1 MLINVYDFDNTIY
14 RGDSSYDFFRHCA
27 AKYPRVLLSALG
39 SLPGFLAM
47 QLGLMEKTRVKE
59 RFYQYLKHV
68 PEVEEEVERFWQTHD
83 RNLKCWYF
91 EQKRSDD
98 LVISA
103 SPEFL
108 LRPLM
113 KRLELALLAS
123 RVDPKTGRYDGPNC
137 HGEEK
142 VRRFTKSW
150 PDTKIEKFYSD
161 SYHDTPLARLAKEP
175 FLVRGDVIKPFP
187 LNGTNPDR

>member
-14 RGDSSYDFFRHCA
+14 HGDSSYDFFRHCA

-39 SLPGFLAM
+39 ALPGFLAM
-47 QLGLMEKTRVKE
+47 LLGLSEKTRVKQ

-68 PEVEEEVERFWQTHD
+68 PEVDEEVERFWQTHD
-83 RNLKCWYF
+83 RNLKRWYF
-91 EQKRSDD
+91 EQKRADD
-98 LVISA
+98 LIISA

-113 KRLELALLAS
+113 KRLELAFLAS
-123 RVDPKTGRYDGPNC
+123 RVDSKTGLYDGPNC

-142 VRRFTKSW
+142 VRRFMQSW
-150 PDTKIEKFYSD
+150 PDAEIEKFYSD
-161 SYHDTPLARLAKEP
+161 SFHDTPLARLAKEP
-175 FLVRGDVIKPFP
+175 FLVCGDAIKPFP
-187 LNGTNPDR
+187 LNETSHGR

>member
-47 QLGLMEKTRVKE
+47 QLGFMEKTRVKE

-113 KRLELALLAS
+113 KRLEL
-123 RVDPKTGRYDGPNC
+123 
-137 HGEEK
+137 
-142 VRRFTKSW
+142 
-150 PDTKIEKFYSD
+150 
-161 SYHDTPLARLAKEP
+161 
-175 FLVRGDVIKPFP
+175 IK
-187 LNGTNPDR
+187 